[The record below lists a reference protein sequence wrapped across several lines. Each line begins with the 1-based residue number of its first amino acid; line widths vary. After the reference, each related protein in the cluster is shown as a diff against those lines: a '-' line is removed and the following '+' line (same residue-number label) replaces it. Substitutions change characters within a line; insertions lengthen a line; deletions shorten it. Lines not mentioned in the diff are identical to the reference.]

1 MSMDRVLEPSVEAT
15 RWGDVRLTSLALRAL
30 SGAAWGLADAGWAA
44 CVSASRGS
52 RHVAHWLA
60 DCPAATRRWLDA
72 FPERASDTTV
82 ATLIF
87 TFERRRAI
95 VTVAGLLTATA
106 LVSQFSPVALRPHV
120 VATSMKP
127 AAALQAIEVVARKPL
142 TPGPAALQQRLS
154 ELAAAYGE
162 PVGVAVTD
170 IQDGWV
176 TSVMGDQPFPQ
187 QSVSKLWVAITIL
200 DAIDHGR
207 LTLDQSVTLWPQDRS
222 VFNQPISYQ
231 ITDAGFQTTI
241 RTLLH
246 HALINSDNAAND
258 KLMSLA
264 GGAPAVLDLIR
275 RKSLEGVK
283 LAEDEKHLQAHIA
296 GLVWSPELSPY
307 GAFDAARARLPHDVR
322 EAAMDAYIAAPYDG
336 ASPVGIVSGLAALK
350 RGELLSRDST
360 DVILDIMA
368 KCKTGPRRL
377 KGGLP
382 SDWTIAHKTGTG
394 QDFKGASIGIN
405 DVGLI
410 TAPDGKTYAVAVML
424 QRTHKATPARLEFM
438 QAVTRAVVETW
449 RGDHGRATDL
459 RPSDANIAE

>member
-1 MSMDRVLEPSVEAT
+1 MQRDEERHGCGRFADR
-15 RWGDVRLTSLALRAL
+15 R
-30 SGAAWGLADAGWAA
+30 
-44 CVSASRGS
+44 
-52 RHVAHWLA
+52 
-60 DCPAATRRWLDA
+60 
-72 FPERASDTTV
+72 
-82 ATLIF
+82 
-87 TFERRRAI
+87 ERRGER
-95 VTVAGLLTATA
+95 TGRHLPGAGCA
-106 LVSQFSPVALRPHV
+106 
-120 VATSMKP
+120 
-127 AAALQAIEVVARKPL
+127 
-142 TPGPAALQQRLS
+142 GPRDIA

-162 PVGVAVTD
+162 PVGIAVTD

-176 TSVMGDQPFPQ
+176 TSVRGDQPFPQ
-187 QSVSKLWVAITIL
+187 QSVSKLWVAITVL

-207 LTLDQSVTLWPQDRS
+207 LTLDQAVTLWPQDRS

-241 RTLLH
+241 RTLMH

-264 GGAPAVLDLIR
+264 GGAPGVLDMIR
-275 RKSLEGVK
+275 SKSLEGVK

-360 DVILDIMA
+360 QVILDIMA

-382 SDWTIAHKTGTG
+382 ADWTIAHKTGTG

-410 TAPDGKTYAVAVML
+410 TAPDGRTYAVAVML
-424 QRTHKATPARLEFM
+424 QRTHKATPARLELM

-449 RGDHGRATDL
+449 RAEHGGIPDL
-459 RPSDANIAE
+459 KPADAIVAE

>member
-1 MSMDRVLEPSVEAT
+1 MSMDRVLEPSAEVASWAEA
-15 RWGDVRLTSLALRAL
+15 RPNRLALQVANNIV
-30 SGAAWGLADAGWAA
+30 WGVADAGWAA
-44 CVSASRGS
+44 CVGVSRG
-52 RHVAHWLA
+52 
-60 DCPAATRRWLDA
+60 
-72 FPERASDTTV
+72 
-82 ATLIF
+82 
-87 TFERRRAI
+87 RRALMRGLAHSPQAARRFLAVFPDYARDGAVASAI
-95 VTVAGLLTATA
+95 TLFRHRWPVTAVASLLAA
-106 LVSQFSPVALRPHV
+106 AAVVSPLAPSAMRPHV
-120 VATSMKP
+120 VATAMAAP
-127 AAALQAIEVVARKPL
+127 AAAQAIEIVARKPL
-142 TPGPAALQQRLS
+142 SPGPAALQARLT
-154 ELAAAYGE
+154 ELAQAYGE

-170 IQDGWV
+170 VQEGWV
-176 TSVMGDQPFPQ
+176 SSVMGDAPFPQ

-207 LTLDQSVTLWPQDRS
+207 LTLDQSVMMWPQDRS

-231 ITDAGFQTTI
+231 ITDAGYSTTI
-241 RTLLH
+241 RSLMH

-264 GGAPAVLDLIR
+264 GGAPAVLDMIR
-275 RKSLEGVK
+275 RKSLQGVK

-350 RGELLSRDST
+350 RGELLSKDST
-360 DVILDIMA
+360 DLILDIMA

-382 SDWTIAHKTGTG
+382 SDWSIAHKTGTG

-405 DVGLI
+405 DVALI

-438 QAVTRAVVETW
+438 QAVTRAVVDAW
-449 RGDHGRATDL
+449 RSDTRKAPDL
-459 RPSDANIAE
+459 RPPDLTVAE